1 MNYKLVLL
9 YMTYYEASLGSF
21 ASYGAYVKFSYIQP
35 GWMVDHLYKKTA
47 ISAIFKILYF
57 SKLSE
62 SIDRY

>member
-1 MNYKLVLL
+1 
-9 YMTYYEASLGSF
+9 MTYYEASLGSF

-35 GWMVDHLYKKTA
+35 GWMLDHLYKKTA

-62 SIDRY
+62 TIDK